1 MSQLSGGQRQRI
13 AIAEALVSRPQL
25 LILDEP
31 LTALDLRNQRDIV
44 TLLARIRAEL
54 GVTILVVAH
63 DLNPLLGILDGA
75 IYLLDGHAHFD
86 SMDEVV
92 NADLLSHLYGTSDS
106 GRPHSAGRPLHAER
120 LMHTSIMSLGALGY
134 QDNWWQILTSVFM
147 RNALLGGTLV
157 ALAAG
162 LIGYFIVVRN
172 SAFAAH
178 ALAHIGF
185 PGATGAVLLGLPVT
199 VGLATFCIGGAL
211 IIGALGKRADER
223 EVATG
228 TVLAAATGLGLFFS
242 SLATKSSSTVTNVLF
257 GNLLAVTHE
266 QLITFTVAVAV
277 LALVVGFVYRPLLF
291 ASVNP
296 EVAGAKGVPVRL
308 LSVVFMAL
316 LGLAVTMAVQAV
328 GTLLLFALVVTPAAT
343 AIMLTA
349 RPGLAMAVSTVLAI
363 VSVWLGLAVVGDVQ
377 RATQLRDRQHRVRDL
392 AGGLGGC
399 ATYRQSISKIPT
411 TSHGALIA
419 DPGRPIG

>member
-1 MSQLSGGQRQRI
+1 MHM
-13 AIAEALVSRPQL
+13 
-25 LILDEP
+25 
-31 LTALDLRNQRDIV
+31 
-44 TLLARIRAEL
+44 
-54 GVTILVVAH
+54 TI
-63 DLNPLLGILDGA
+63 I
-75 IYLLDGHAHFD
+75 
-86 SMDEVV
+86 
-92 NADLLSHLYGTSDS
+92 
-106 GRPHSAGRPLHAER
+106 
-120 LMHTSIMSLGALGY
+120 SLGALGY
-134 QDNWWQILTSVFM
+134 QDNWWQILTSAFM

-162 LIGYFIVVRN
+162 LIGFFIVVRN

-228 TVLAAATGLGLFFS
+228 TVLAGATGLGLFFS

-266 QLITFTVAVAV
+266 QLITFAVAVAV

-349 RPGLAMAVSTVLAI
+349 RPGLAMAASTVLAI
-363 VSVWLGLAVVGDVQ
+363 VSVWSGLALSAMFNVPPSFVIVSIVCVIWLVVWAVAQ
-377 RATQLRDRQHRVRDL
+377 RTGTDQ
-392 AGGLGGC
+392 
-399 ATYRQSISKIPT
+399 KIPT
-411 TSHGALIA
+411 SSHGALSA
-419 DPGRPIG
+419 DPARPIG